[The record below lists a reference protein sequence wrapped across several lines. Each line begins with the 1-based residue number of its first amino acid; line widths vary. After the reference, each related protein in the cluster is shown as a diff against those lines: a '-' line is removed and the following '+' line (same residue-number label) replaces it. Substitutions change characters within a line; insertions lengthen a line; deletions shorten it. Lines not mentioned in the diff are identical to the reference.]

1 MADQNQMQKNT
12 LGLTNRDVYDEGF
25 NLEDFW
31 RHQLNRIKEI
41 AENEQPPRQS
51 CYGRGS
57 RL

>member
-12 LGLTNRDVYDEGF
+12 LGLTNRDVHDEGF

-41 AENEQPPRQS
+41 AEDEQPFKKNSLGFDR
-51 CYGRGS
+51 
-57 RL
+57 